1 MPKRLLPKITLGRTK
16 ASLPIIKQWKPQ
28 EHRDRLL
35 RAETGIYRQN
45 SQSSQHPKIE
55 FLRPILLMMKGIL
68 RVVSGPPS

>member
-16 ASLPIIKQWKPQ
+16 ACLPIIKQQEPQ

-45 SQSSQHPKIE
+45 SQSSQHPKID
-55 FLRPILLMMKGIL
+55 FSDPFYL
-68 RVVSGPPS
+68 